1 MSSIESVIPVHTYS
15 IVARDP
21 QTGEL
26 GVAVQSHAFSV
37 GSIVSWAEAGVGAVA
52 TQSYSRLD
60 YGPEGLALMRIGL
73 TASQALESLVQ
84 NDPDREVRQVAMVDA
99 QGHSA
104 VHTGQ
109 KCIAAAGHIAGENFS
124 IQANLMIDA
133 SVVPAMQVAFE
144 ATHGEELVERLIATL
159 EAAQAVGGDI
169 RGQQSAAL
177 LVVSGE
183 RHEKPWLGRIY
194 DLRVE
199 DHPHPV
205 EELRRLYHFR
215 KASLMLDEAEKLFE
229 AQQLDEAQS
238 VVDEALSLVPDF
250 VEFRFWLAVA
260 LFTAGQEAEAK
271 RYFHQVFEKESIWR
285 DILRRL
291 VAAGRFPDDPAILK
305 QILEDSGE

>member
-133 SVVPAMQVAFE
+133 SVVPAMQGAFE
-144 ATHGEELVERLIATL
+144 GTNGEELVERVISTL
-159 EAAQAVGGDI
+159 ESAQ
-169 RGQQSAAL
+169 
-177 LVVSGE
+177 
-183 RHEKPWLGRIY
+183 
-194 DLRVE
+194 
-199 DHPHPV
+199 
-205 EELRRLYHFR
+205 
-215 KASLMLDEAEKLFE
+215 
-229 AQQLDEAQS
+229 
-238 VVDEALSLVPDF
+238 
-250 VEFRFWLAVA
+250 
-260 LFTAGQEAEAK
+260 
-271 RYFHQVFEKESIWR
+271 
-285 DILRRL
+285 
-291 VAAGRFPDDPAILK
+291 
-305 QILEDSGE
+305 

>member
-1 MSSIESVIPVHTYS
+1 
-15 IVARDP
+15 
-21 QTGEL
+21 
-26 GVAVQSHAFSV
+26 
-37 GSIVSWAEAGVGAVA
+37 
-52 TQSYSRLD
+52 
-60 YGPEGLALMRIGL
+60 
-73 TASQALESLVQ
+73 
-84 NDPDREVRQVAMVDA
+84 MVDA
-99 QGHSA
+99 QRHPA

-109 KCIAAAGHIAGENFS
+109 KCIGAAGHIAGENFS

-169 RGQQSAAL
+169 RGQESAAL

-271 RYFHQVFEKESIWR
+271 RYFHEVFEKESIWR
-285 DILRRL
+285 DIFRRL
-291 VAAGRFPDDPAILK
+291 VTGGGFFCDPRLI
-305 QILEDSGE
+305 

>member
-1 MSSIESVIPVHTYS
+1 
-15 IVARDP
+15 
-21 QTGEL
+21 
-26 GVAVQSHAFSV
+26 
-37 GSIVSWAEAGVGAVA
+37 
-52 TQSYSRLD
+52 
-60 YGPEGLALMRIGL
+60 
-73 TASQALESLVQ
+73 
-84 NDPDREVRQVAMVDA
+84 
-99 QGHSA
+99 
-104 VHTGQ
+104 
-109 KCIAAAGHIAGENFS
+109 
-124 IQANLMIDA
+124 MIDA

-144 ATHGEELVERLIATL
+144 ATHGEELVERLVATL

-271 RYFHQVFEKESIWR
+271 RYFHEVFEKESIWR